1 MKNFINE
8 KEITKILKEA
18 KSATDSEVSS
28 VIDKALL
35 LKGLTLK
42 ETAVLL
48 ECEDEALVGKIF
60 DAARSIKESIYGN
73 RLVLFAPLYINN
85 YCINN
90 CLYCGFRRDNKD
102 LRRIKLSIDDIKK
115 EVEMLEDQGHKRI
128 LLVAGEDSGCT
139 NLDVLEDVIR
149 TIYSVK
155 KGKGDI
161 RRINVN
167 VAPLSTE
174 DFRRLKKTEIGTY
187 QSFQETYHTDTY
199 DKVHPEG
206 PKNDYLWR
214 LYAMDRA
221 QEAGIDDV
229 GIGVL
234 FGLYDYKFEI
244 MALLEHSF
252 HLEETFGVGPHTISV
267 PRLQP
272 AFNTPMADN
281 VPYPVTD
288 HDFKKLVAI
297 IRLAVPY
304 TGIILSTRE
313 TKELRDELF
322 DLGVSQIS
330 AGSRTKPGAYTD
342 EEESCD
348 AGQFYL
354 HDSRTQLQVVKDML
368 KRGVFPSFC
377 TACYR
382 TGRTGKDFMDLAKP
396 GDIKNYCLPNCIMTF
411 KEYVLDYGDDELKE
425 KADEVIERE
434 IGKIPNPKIR
444 EKTRRNLAE
453 LVSGRRDIFF

>member
-8 KEITKILKEA
+8 EKITKVLEEA
-18 KSATDSEVSS
+18 KSASSKDVSS
-28 VIDKALL
+28 IIEKALL
-35 LKGLTLK
+35 LKGLSLS
-42 ETAVLL
+42 ETAILL
-48 ECEDEALVGKIF
+48 QCEDEVLLNKIF
-60 DAARSIKESIYGN
+60 DAARDIKGSIYGN
-73 RLVLFAPLYINN
+73 RLVLFAPLYMNN
-85 YCINN
+85 YCVNN
-90 CLYCGFRRDNKD
+90 CLYCGFRTDNKD
-102 LRRIKLSIDDIKK
+102 LKRIELSIDDIKK

-128 LLVAGEDSGCT
+128 LLVAGEDPRCT
-139 NLDVLEDVIR
+139 NLDSLKEVIS

-155 KGKGDI
+155 KGKGEI

-167 VAPLSTE
+167 VAPLSVE
-174 DFRRLKKTEIGTY
+174 DFKKLKETEIGTY
-187 QSFQETYHTDTY
+187 QVFQETYNLDTY
-199 DKVHPEG
+199 KTMHPAG
-206 PKNDYLWR
+206 PKADYLFR

-234 FGLYDYKFEI
+234 FGLYDYKFETL
-244 MALLEHSF
+244 ALLEHSF

-272 AFNTPMADN
+272 AFNTPLADN

-288 HDFKKLVAI
+288 DAFKKLIAV

-313 TKELRDELF
+313 PQKLRDELF
-322 DLGVSQIS
+322 DLGVSQLS

-354 HDSRTQLQVVKDML
+354 HDTRTQLEIVKEML
-368 KRGVFPSFC
+368 NRGTFPSFC

-396 GDIKNYCLPNCIMTF
+396 GDIKNFCLPNCIMTF

-425 KADEVIERE
+425 KANEVIERE
-434 IGKIPNPKIR
+434 IAKIPDPKIR
-444 EKTRRNLAE
+444 DKTRKNLDRLE
-453 LVSGRRDIFF
+453 SGTRDIFI